1 MDKNTSK
8 EIPQKKF
15 QDANG
20 QKYFLSFIFSSAPP
34 PLFSSRYL
42 KKCYNIVYFGRG
54 SMSER
59 VAGGREDDVRMMSG

>member
-34 PLFSSRYL
+34 PLVFFAIS
-42 KKCYNIVYFGRG
+42 
-54 SMSER
+54 
-59 VAGGREDDVRMMSG
+59 